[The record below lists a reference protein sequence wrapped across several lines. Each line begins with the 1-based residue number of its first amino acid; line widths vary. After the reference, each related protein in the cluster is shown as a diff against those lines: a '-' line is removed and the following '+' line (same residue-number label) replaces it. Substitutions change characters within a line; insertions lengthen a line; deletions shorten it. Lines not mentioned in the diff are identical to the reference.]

1 VSLLDFNKDGVVDL
15 NEFPGWFASQ
25 KMSQIS
31 VIFNLIETMNTYHMR
46 IVIMCLDDNTDCA
59 SNFDGAL
66 TTSCACYDDTGLI
79 VFFLEKEDEMRLIV
93 NQNKLLTLKFASVGD

>member
-1 VSLLDFNKDGVVDL
+1 
-15 NEFPGWFASQ
+15 
-25 KMSQIS
+25 
-31 VIFNLIETMNTYHMR
+31 MNTYHMR
-46 IVIMCLDDNTDCA
+46 IVIMRLDDNTDCA